1 MKTKAEKRAYEKA
14 GRRAETLAC
23 WYLRVK
29 GYRILARRYKT
40 RAGEID
46 VAARKGKV
54 VAIVEVKQRATDA
67 ATQDSVSYQN
77 EQRVMNAAE
86 VFLTR
91 SSALRESDYELR
103 FDILYVIGRWKIRYI
118 TNAFHGY

>member
-14 GRRAETLAC
+14 GRRSETLAC
-23 WYLRVK
+23 WYLRFK
-29 GYRILARRYKT
+29 GYRILTRRYKT

-46 VAARKGKV
+46 IAARRGKV
-54 VAIVEVKQRATDA
+54 IAIAEVKQRKSETA
-67 ATQDSVSYQN
+67 AQESVSYQN

-86 VFLTR
+86 IFLTR
-91 SSALRESDYELR
+91 SPALRECEFELR
-103 FDILYVIGRWKIRYI
+103 FDIIYVIGRWKIRHI